1 MGIQNASEENI
12 YYTLGKTKT
21 IELQNQSSIKQWRIQ
36 KEGTID
42 LLPEV
47 KTIDQRI
54 YINLQDLIKEDGFY
68 TLTNNDENKIIS
80 FNYNRLESNLTTW
93 ETKN

>member
-42 LLPEV
+42 LLGSKNNRP
-47 KTIDQRI
+47 KNLHQRSRTDSRRWI
-54 YINLQDLIKEDGFY
+54 LQH
-68 TLTNNDENKIIS
+68 TNKDEKNIS
-80 FNYNRLESNLTTW
+80 LLQ
-93 ETKN
+93 

>member
-47 KTIDQRI
+47 KTIEPKNLHQRSRTDSRRWI
-54 YINLQDLIKEDGFY
+54 LHAY
-68 TLTNNDENKIIS
+68 
-80 FNYNRLESNLTTW
+80 
-93 ETKN
+93 